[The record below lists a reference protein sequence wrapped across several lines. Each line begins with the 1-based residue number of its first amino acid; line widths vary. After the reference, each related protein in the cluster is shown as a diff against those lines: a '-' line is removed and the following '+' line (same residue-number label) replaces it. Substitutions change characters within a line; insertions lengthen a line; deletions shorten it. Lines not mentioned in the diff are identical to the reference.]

1 VARLAAQEEYK
12 LLRKSGYRT
21 PARKLRRMAAGPLVF
36 ELPEAP
42 HGDWDRFHWRRIA
55 LAVQGQAREEA
66 AASISAVLGIKAGH
80 HAEFE
85 NLALVLDLIPDLAD
99 WPQPDKA
106 ALVDVVRA
114 KMGPDESLY
123 LRLMQGHR
131 RLRESIRELGT
142 PPA

>member
-1 VARLAAQEEYK
+1 L
-12 LLRKSGYRT
+12 
-21 PARKLRRMAAGPLVF
+21 
-36 ELPEAP
+36 
-42 HGDWDRFHWRRIA
+42 
-55 LAVQGQAREEA
+55 
-66 AASISAVLGIKAGH
+66 SAVLGIKAGH

-99 WPQPDKA
+99 WPPPDKA

-131 RLRESIRELGT
+131 RLREAIRELGT